1 MCPRIID
8 IPPSSP
14 SLKRTRET
22 KEKLP
27 TRQILLSRATEPVK
41 AHGNTSL
48 WRIKT
53 MVVAG
58 SVNFLM
64 KKGKEKKWR
73 LEASVLCRFDAKLL
87 ASPSRAGAPSY
98 RSKTTKGRQI
108 SIDDEAP
115 SPHDLINYSHRGV
128 RGGELQPHLSH

>member
-1 MCPRIID
+1 MYPRIID

-64 KKGKEKKWR
+64 KKGKERDCNWK
-73 LEASVLCRFDAKLL
+73 ASILCRFDAKLFGWPVTCR
-87 ASPSRAGAPSY
+87 SSEAPD
-98 RSKTTKGRQI
+98 Q
-108 SIDDEAP
+108 DDERSTNFHYEALHHIT
-115 SPHDLINYSHRGV
+115 SCSLVAYTVASFSHTSLQLI
-128 RGGELQPHLSH
+128 